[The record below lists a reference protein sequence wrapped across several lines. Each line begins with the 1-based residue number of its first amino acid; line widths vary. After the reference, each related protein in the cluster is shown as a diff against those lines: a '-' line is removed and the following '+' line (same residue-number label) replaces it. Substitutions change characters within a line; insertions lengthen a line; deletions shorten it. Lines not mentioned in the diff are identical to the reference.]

1 MKKLLMTLLSSFCI
15 LTCVGCAQIDEDKT
29 TVDTTQ
35 DEVQDVGEITG
46 VIAGHT
52 LECDDGSSLQLKGD
66 GSYVWYKDPGN
77 TKNNY
82 YEGTYSMYSGDDA
95 VKAVADI
102 EALGLS
108 EKEQY
113 KLIEEHKEDG
123 VTVDDWFL
131 MIQHR
136 SKKVV
141 DGTTSEDSDDI
152 VYVGFYYDDLK
163 VYDALNCNTG
173 NYAIFG
179 VK

>member
-1 MKKLLMTLLSSFCI
+1 MKKLLMVLLSSFCI
-15 LTCVGCAQIDEDKT
+15 LTCAGCTHDNEDKT
-29 TVDTTQ
+29 TADTTH
-35 DEVQDVGEITG
+35 DEIQNEITG

-66 GSYVWYKDPGN
+66 GSYVWYKDPSN
-77 TKNNY
+77 TKDNY
-82 YEGTYSMYSGDDA
+82 YEGTYSMYNGNEA

-108 EKEQY
+108 EEEQY
-113 KLIEEHKEDG
+113 KLIEEHKKDG

-141 DGTTSEDSDDI
+141 NNVPSENSDDI

-173 NYAIFG
+173 NYTIFN